1 MEPILTCGSCGS
13 KLKPKPAAVRVLK
26 EVACSKCRHP
36 VLIPPEVKAA
46 VLAAAAD
53 AQSGAQGTP
62 GEAAPVT
69 GAAGAAAP
77 ASSVPTVAGAGTDGG
92 RLARLADEVA
102 RLQSELARQS
112 ETLAR
117 IRRDLADLSKPSA

>member
-13 KLKPKPAAVRVLK
+13 KLRLKPAAARVLK
-26 EVACSKCRHP
+26 EVACSKCRRP

-53 AQSGAQGTP
+53 VQSGAQGTP

-69 GAAGAAAP
+69 AAAAA
-77 ASSVPTVAGAGTDGG
+77 ASSAPTAAGAGTDGG
-92 RLARLADEVA
+92 RLARLAAEVA
-102 RLQSELARQS
+102 RLQSELVRQS